1 MRTDPTD
8 NGGLFIGRRP
18 GTRPIKYRALP
29 KIANARRQML
39 DRWLAIALLVAMA
52 FVNLLFWGPLPVAW
66 MWVGSQVDYKTGST
80 FLGIITAF
88 MGLLF
93 TLLLGLIALRR
104 LDGVWI
110 LVRRAA
116 GVDQREG
123 TLGKIFVVTCGI
135 GTLVFVTWLV
145 VFSGT
150 ELYPVGI
157 TF

>member
-29 KIANARRQML
+29 QLADARRQLL
-39 DRWLAIALLVAMA
+39 DRCLAVALLIAMA
-52 FVNLLFWGPLPVAW
+52 IVNLLFWGPLPVAW
-66 MWVGSQVDYKTGST
+66 MWVGSQVDYATSST
-80 FLGIITAF
+80 FLGIIAAF

-93 TLLLGLIALRR
+93 TLLLGLILLRW
-104 LDGVWI
+104 LDSAWI

-123 TLGKIFVVTCGI
+123 MLGRIFVVTCGI

-150 ELYPVGI
+150 ELYPVGV